1 MTTKTDWEFPI
12 PHIPSSIIMRNR
24 YYDLANLRKTIAWS
38 EARIA
43 QGVTNWEKNYLV
55 SEIARIECAI
65 RKAKES

>member
-1 MTTKTDWEFPI
+1 
-12 PHIPSSIIMRNR
+12 MRNR